1 MAVEKAT
8 GVGQSVAT
16 LSTLPARVPSRLS
29 YYIELTKPRILVM
42 ILLTVIMA
50 MVAAGAT
57 LQPWTVLWTC
67 LGTAMVAASASVLN
81 QWIERKRDAVMQ
93 RTSRRPLPM
102 GRVAAS
108 QAAWMGWLLVIVGS
122 LILALLVNLPTMACG
137 LATWFLYVA
146 IYTPL
151 KLKSWTNTL
160 VGALP
165 GALPVW
171 MGWTAADGSLADPR
185 AWTLF
190 GILVA
195 WQLPH
200 FMAIAWLYREQY
212 AAAGYKM
219 ITVTDPSGR
228 GAAWHA
234 ILGAAALIPLTIAAL
249 PPIDLAR
256 GGLCV
261 LGVVVSCW
269 MLSAAINFSR
279 NQNQQTSRRML
290 RVSLMHLPL
299 IMLVILLARLF
310 S

>member
-1 MAVEKAT
+1 VEKAT
-8 GVGQSVAT
+8 GIGHGAAT
-16 LSTLPARVPSRLS
+16 LGAMPAGVQSRVS
-29 YYIELTKPRILVM
+29 YYIELTKPRILIM
-42 ILLTVIMA
+42 ILLTVVIA
-50 MVAAGAT
+50 MVAVGGT
-57 LQPWTVLWTC
+57 LHLWNVLWAC
-67 LGTAMVAASASVLN
+67 VGTAMVAASASVLN
-81 QWIERKRDAVMQ
+81 QWIERDRDAVML

-108 QAAWMGWLLVIVGS
+108 QAAWMGWALVIVGS
-122 LILALLVNLPTMACG
+122 LLLGVLVNLPTMACG

-146 IYTPL
+146 VYTPL
-151 KLKSWTNTL
+151 KLRSWTNTL

-171 MGWTAADGSLADPR
+171 MGWTAADGSLLDPR
-185 AWTLF
+185 AWTLL

-219 ITVTDPSGR
+219 ITVTDKSGR

-234 ILGAAALIPLTIAAL
+234 ILGSIALVLLSIAAV
-249 PPIDLAR
+249 PPVNLMQALLCLA
-256 GGLCV
+256 
-261 LGVVVSCW
+261 GVAVSAW
-269 MLSAAINFSR
+269 MLYAAIVFSR
-279 NQNQQTSRRML
+279 QQNQVTARRML

-299 IMLVILLARLF
+299 IMLVVLLARLLG
-310 S
+310 

>member
-1 MAVEKAT
+1 MEKAT
-8 GVGQSVAT
+8 GVAQSAT
-16 LSTLPARVPSRLS
+16 TLGELPASLTGKIS

-42 ILLTVIMA
+42 ILLTVVIA
-50 MVAAGAT
+50 MVAAGGA
-57 LQPWTVLWTC
+57 LHVATVLWTC

-81 QWIERKRDAVMQ
+81 QWIERDRDAVML
-93 RTSRRPLPM
+93 RTSRRPLPT

-122 LILALLVNLPTMACG
+122 LILGYAVNIATMAGG

-151 KLKSWTNTL
+151 KLRHWSNTI

-171 MGWTAADGSLADPR
+171 MGWTAAEGSLLDIQ
-185 AWTLF
+185 AWVLL

-200 FMAIAWLYREQY
+200 FMSIAWLYREQY
-212 AAAGYKM
+212 ASAGYKM
-219 ITVTDPSGR
+219 ITVTDTSGR

-234 ILGAAALIPLTIAAL
+234 IVGSIALIILSVAAV
-249 PPIDLAR
+249 PPVDLVT
-256 GGLCV
+256 GVLCV
-261 LGVVVSCW
+261 LGLAVSWW
-269 MLSAAINFSR
+269 MLDASIRFSR
-279 NQNQQTSRRML
+279 NQNATTARKML
-290 RVSLMHLPL
+290 RVSLMHLP
-299 IMLVILLARLF
+299 
-310 S
+310 

>member
-8 GVGQSVAT
+8 GVGQGVAT
-16 LSTLPARVPSRLS
+16 LGALPARAPSRIA
-29 YYIELTKPRILVM
+29 YYVELTKPRILIM

-50 MVAAGAT
+50 MVAAGSA
-57 LQPWTVLWTC
+57 LHPWTVLWTC
-67 LGTAMVAASASVLN
+67 IGTAMVAASASVLN
-81 QWIERKRDAVMQ
+81 QWIERDRDAVML
-93 RTSRRPLPM
+93 RTSRRPLPS

-108 QAAWMGWLLVIVGS
+108 QAAWMGWVLVIAGS
-122 LILALLVNLPTMACG
+122 LILGALVNLPTMLCG

-151 KLKSWTNTL
+151 KLRSWTNTL

-171 MGWTAADGSLADPR
+171 MGWTAADGSLTDPR
-185 AWTLF
+185 AWILL

-200 FMAIAWLYREQY
+200 FMSIAWLYREQY

-234 ILGAAALIPLTIAAL
+234 ILGAAALIPLSVAAL
-249 PPIDLAR
+249 PPVDVAR
-256 GGLCV
+256 ATFCV
-261 LGVVVSCW
+261 LGVAVSVW
-269 MLSAAINFSR
+269 MLASAITFSR
-279 NQNQQTSRRML
+279 SQNQQTARRML

-299 IMLVILLARLF
+299 TMLVILLARLF
-310 S
+310 G

>member
-1 MAVEKAT
+1 MGA
-8 GVGQSVAT
+8 
-16 LSTLPARVPSRLS
+16 LPARVQSRVS

-42 ILLTVIMA
+42 ILLTVVIA
-50 MVAAGAT
+50 MVAVGST
-57 LQPWTVLWTC
+57 LHVWSVFWAC
-67 LGTAMVAASASVLN
+67 IGTAMVAASASVLN
-81 QWIERKRDAVMQ
+81 QWIERERDAVML

-108 QAAWMGWLLVIVGS
+108 QAAWMGWALVIVGS
-122 LILALLVNLPTMACG
+122 LILGVLVNLPTMAGG

-146 IYTPL
+146 VYTPL
-151 KLKSWTNTL
+151 KLRSWTNTL

-165 GALPVW
+165 GALPVL
-171 MGWTAADGSLADPR
+171 MGWTAADGSLMDPR

-228 GAAWHA
+228 GASWHA
-234 ILGAAALIPLTIAAL
+234 ILGSIALVVLSIAAV
-249 PPIDLAR
+249 PPVNLWQTVLCLA
-256 GGLCV
+256 
-261 LGVVVSCW
+261 GVAVSAW
-269 MLSAAINFSR
+269 MLYASIVFSR
-279 NQNQQTSRRML
+279 QQNPITARRML

-299 IMLVILLARLF
+299 IMLVVLLARLM

>member
-1 MAVEKAT
+1 M
-8 GVGQSVAT
+8 AT
-16 LSTLPARVPSRLS
+16 LGALPARAPSRVS

-42 ILLTVIMA
+42 ILLTMIMA
-50 MVAAGAT
+50 MVVAGAT
-57 LQPWTVLWTC
+57 LHPWTVLWAC
-67 LGTAMVAASASVLN
+67 IGTAMVAASASVLN
-81 QWIERKRDAVMQ
+81 QWIERDRDAVMQ
-93 RTSRRPLPM
+93 RTSRRPLPT

-122 LILALLVNLPTMACG
+122 VILGALVNLPTMACG

-146 IYTPL
+146 VYTPL
-151 KLKSWTNTL
+151 KLRSWTNTL

-171 MGWTAADGSLADPR
+171 MGWTAAEGSLADPR
-185 AWTLF
+185 AWILI
-190 GILVA
+190 GILIA

-200 FMAIAWLYREQY
+200 FMSIAWLYREQY
-212 AAAGYKM
+212 ASAGYKM

-234 ILGAAALIPLTIAAL
+234 IVGAVALIPLTIAAL
-249 PPIDLAR
+249 PPIDLGRAV
-256 GGLCV
+256 LCV
-261 LGVVVSCW
+261 LGVAVSAW
-269 MLSAAINFSR
+269 MLASAITFSR
-279 NQNQQTSRRML
+279 SQNQQTARRML

-310 S
+310 G

>member
-1 MAVEKAT
+1 MEKAT
-8 GVGQSVAT
+8 GVGPGAAT
-16 LSTLPARVPSRLS
+16 IGALPARVQSRVS
-29 YYIELTKPRILVM
+29 YYIELTKPRILIM
-42 ILLTVIMA
+42 ILLTVVIA
-50 MVAAGAT
+50 MVAVGSALHVWNVFWAC
-57 LQPWTVLWTC
+57 V
-67 LGTAMVAASASVLN
+67 GTAMVAASASVLN
-81 QWIERKRDAVMQ
+81 QWIERDRDAVML

-108 QAAWMGWLLVIVGS
+108 QAAWMGWALVIVGS
-122 LILALLVNLPTMACG
+122 LILGVLVNLPTMAGG

-146 IYTPL
+146 VYTPL
-151 KLKSWTNTL
+151 KLRSWTNTL

-171 MGWTAADGSLADPR
+171 MGWTAAEGSLMDVR
-185 AWTLF
+185 AWTLL

-234 ILGAAALIPLTIAAL
+234 ILGSVALVVLSIAAV
-249 PPIDLAR
+249 PPVNVWQTLLCLA
-256 GGLCV
+256 
-261 LGVVVSCW
+261 GVAVSAW
-269 MLSAAINFSR
+269 MLYASIVFSR
-279 NQNQQTSRRML
+279 QQNQITARRML

-299 IMLVILLARLF
+299 IMLVVLLARLM